1 MSLKYILIAKF
12 ITIGVDLKTDIEIAR
27 EADIQPISD
36 IAEKIG
42 ITDNYLEPYGK
53 HKAKINLNINE
64 DETIAGRSEGKLILV
79 TAMTP
84 TPAGEGKTT
93 TTIGLSDAMASLGH
107 KTLTCVREPSLGP
120 CFGMK
125 GGGAGG
131 GMSQVIPME
140 DINLHFTGDF
150 HAITS
155 AHNLLSAA
163 LDNHLHHGNLL
174 NIDHRKI
181 VWNRVLDLNDRAL
194 RQAVIGLGGPLNSIP
209 RQDTF
214 SITAASEIMAIFC
227 LSKDINDLRDNI
239 SSIIVAYSKDGKM
252 ITAKDLN
259 VQGAMTALLKD
270 AINPN
275 LVQTLEGNP
284 VLVHGGPFANIAHG
298 CNSIAA
304 TKLAMKLAD
313 YTVTEAGF
321 GSDLGAEKFFDIKCR
336 KSGITPNAVVL
347 VATLQSL
354 KTHGG
359 VPLSDIKIENID
371 AVNKGTENLK
381 KHIENIQEFNVPVV
395 VAINRFSHDTDAE
408 VSMVKERCSDLGVDI
423 VECNHWLHGGKG
435 AIELANAIVELCK
448 NDNNFSF
455 LYPDEMLLWDK
466 IKTIATKMYGA
477 ENIMA
482 DKAVRTEIEKLQ
494 NNGFGHLPICMA
506 KTPASLSTDP
516 KLKGRPKGFD
526 VPIREVRLSAG
537 AGFVVVLTGDVI
549 TMPGLPKKPAAEDID
564 IDENG
569 LIEGLF

>member
-1 MSLKYILIAKF
+1 M
-12 ITIGVDLKTDIEIAR
+12 KTDIEIAR
-27 EADIQPISD
+27 EADIQPITD
-36 IAEKIG
+36 IAKKIG
-42 ITDNYLEPYGK
+42 VKDNYLEPYGK
-53 HKAKINLNINE
+53 YKAKVNLNINE
-64 DETIAGRSEGKLILV
+64 DEALRDKSEGKLILV

-93 TTIGLSDAMASLGH
+93 TTIGLSDAMASQGL
-107 KTLTCVREPSLGP
+107 KTITCVREPSLGP

-227 LSKDINDLRDNI
+227 LSKDLNDLRDNI
-239 SSIIVAYSKDGKM
+239 SSIIVAYNKEGEA

-259 VQGAMTALLKD
+259 MQGAMTALLKD

-284 VLVHGGPFANIAHG
+284 VFVHGAPFANIAHG

-304 TKLAMKLAD
+304 TKIAMKLAD

-336 KSGITPNAVVL
+336 KSELSPNAVVL

-359 VPLSDIKIENID
+359 VPLSDIKIENVD

-408 VSMVKERCSDLGVDI
+408 VAMVKEKCSDLGVDI

-435 AIELANAIVELCK
+435 AIELANSVVELCNK
-448 NDNNFSF
+448 DSNFSF
-455 LYPDEMLLWDK
+455 LYPDEMPLWDK

-477 ENIMA
+477 ESIMA
-482 DKAVRTEIEKLQ
+482 DKAVRKEIEKLQ

-516 KLKGRPKGFD
+516 KLKGRPMGFD

-564 IDENG
+564 IDGNG

>member
-1 MSLKYILIAKF
+1 M
-12 ITIGVDLKTDIEIAR
+12 KTDIEIAR

-64 DETIAGRSEGKLILV
+64 DETIAGQSEGKLILV

-227 LSKDINDLRDNI
+227 LSKDINDLRNNI

-298 CNSIAA
+298 CNSVAA

-448 NDNNFSF
+448 NDNDFSF